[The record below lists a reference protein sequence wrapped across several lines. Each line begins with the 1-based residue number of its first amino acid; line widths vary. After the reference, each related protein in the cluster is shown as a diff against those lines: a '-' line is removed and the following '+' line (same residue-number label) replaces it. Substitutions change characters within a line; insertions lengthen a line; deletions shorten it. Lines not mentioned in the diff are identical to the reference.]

1 MFGLLLRLLAIA
13 LFVAAI
19 VEPGRADEI
28 KRSTY
33 DRYDDK
39 AIVNAGP
46 LNLRESPSTDSRV
59 LMQLAPGDAV
69 VILEEYLPV
78 TVGDRQGRWVFVAT
92 PHCIGT
98 ACEYVTAGWLADV
111 FLDRAAEAGSD
122 ADSETSG

>member
-1 MFGLLLRLLAIA
+1 MLFRLFLIA
-13 LFVAAI
+13 LLVAAI

-92 PHCIGT
+92 PHCVDT
-98 ACEYVTAGWLADV
+98 DCEYVTAGWLADV
-111 FLDRAAEAGSD
+111 FLDRAAETD
-122 ADSETSG
+122 PDTDEDSG